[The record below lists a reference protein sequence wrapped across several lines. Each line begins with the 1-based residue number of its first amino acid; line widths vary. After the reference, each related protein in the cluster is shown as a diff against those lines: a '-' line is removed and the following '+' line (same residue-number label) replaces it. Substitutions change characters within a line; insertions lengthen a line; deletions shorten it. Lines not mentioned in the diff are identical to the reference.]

1 MRSIIKKTPVFDT
14 QEKSVTGS
22 RSNQEVTP
30 DSGKYLTKVTVNKFP
45 DATGTYTATSKSSN
59 LDMGTTNN
67 YRYVDTTGLGQEK
80 TVMANYN
87 ADRVVTPDSGKY
99 LSKVMANAFQHTA
112 AYTVPSSHLRNA
124 DMGAEHNYRY
134 VNLDNISSFEL
145 TVINDIKKDDPA
157 QTHVDLDSLTVTSKA
172 ADGSD
177 IRQNLD
183 VGVEYG
189 VDDLA
194 VTSYA
199 QSIDILAF
207 AV

>member
-45 DATGTYTATSKSSN
+45 DATGTYTAASKASN
-59 LDMGTTNN
+59 LDMGISNN
-67 YRYVDTTGLGQEK
+67 YRYVNTTGLGQEK

-99 LSKVMANAFQHTA
+99 LSKVTANAFQHTA
-112 AYTVPSSHLRNA
+112 VYSVPSSHPIKA
-124 DMGAEHNYRY
+124 DMGAEHNYKT
-134 VNLDNISSFEL
+134 VNLDNISNFEL
-145 TVINDIKKDDPA
+145 TVINDMKKDDPA
-157 QTHVDLDSLTVTSKA
+157 QTPVKLDSLTVTSKA

-177 IRQNLD
+177 IRQTLD

-189 VDDLA
+189 VDDLP

-199 QSIDILAF
+199 ESIDILAF
-207 AV
+207 AI